1 MSKVSELDDVLD
13 KISAEV
19 VLGLSC
25 WDWVIGKLPKDD
37 EVTKSIRR
45 QVLKNSR
52 AEECSLAS
60 LLGGPK

>member
-1 MSKVSELDDVLD
+1 MSKVSELDDVLY

-19 VLGLSC
+19 VLGISC
-25 WDWVIGKLPKDD
+25 WDWVIGKLPEDD

-45 QVLKNSR
+45 QVLNNAR